1 MNVFIFPRYAGA
13 VPDFPFDHPLH
24 QRWKELL
31 LFNGSE
37 ELNRILDYSR
47 QISPIKV
54 LRTSSKKVA
63 QQKTRKA
70 ILATLEEGLSFDE
83 DEPRHVMSA
92 LELQECIGTKL
103 TVIYFH
109 LQKLLES
116 GHITEVAVLSDG
128 RYDTIFYARTGKI
141 YIYIQDVM
149 NEDSFREIFK
159 IMVAPEYQMHLE
171 DFFHERN
178 IAEMEVS
185 KWMDEHPD
193 LLQHCDPAMLFI
205 TLLQYHPRV
214 VQHALT
220 EVMGL
225 TISSIFDD
233 SS

>member
-1 MNVFIFPRYAGA
+1 MKIFILSMYEDA
-13 VPDFPFDHPLH
+13 VPDLPFDHPLH

-31 LFNGSE
+31 LFNGSD
-37 ELNRILDYSR
+37 ELNRILDHSR

-63 QQKTRKA
+63 QQKTRKT
-70 ILATLEEGLSFDE
+70 ILATLEEGLSFE

-116 GHITEVAVLSDG
+116 GHIEEVAALSDG

-159 IMVAPEYQMHLE
+159 TMVAPEYQMHLE

-185 KWMDEHPD
+185 KWMDEHPT
-193 LLQHCDPAMLFI
+193 LLQHCDPAMLYI

-225 TISSIFDD
+225 TISSIFDER
-233 SS
+233 S